1 VTAGVLGR
9 SVLHCADPAAYAS
22 NAPSMFADPVAWL
35 VCAVAEEA
43 TGQCADV
50 LARSR
55 DDVGVLVV
63 SEFATL
69 TTMRSIAGSA
79 RRGRVSP
86 LRFAGANP
94 AVVAGLVCIRQGF
107 RGPALTLSMPVATGV
122 LAAAAVADG
131 LLSSGAAGHLVLA
144 THTAAAG
151 HTAACAVVD
160 RRVRPQGWPDV
171 RAHLSAPGAR

>member
-1 VTAGVLGR
+1 MTAGVLGR
-9 SVLHCADPAAYAS
+9 SVLHCADPAAFAR
-22 NAPSMFADPVAWL
+22 NAPSLFADPVAWL
-35 VCAVAEEA
+35 VCAAAEAA
-43 TGQCADV
+43 TAQCAEV

-94 AVVAGLVCIRQGF
+94 ALVAGLVCIRQGF
-107 RGPALTLSMPVATGV
+107 RGPALTLSMPVASGV
-122 LAAAAVADG
+122 GTAAAVAGG

-144 THTAAAG
+144 AHTATTG
-151 HTAACAVVD
+151 HTAACVVVD
-160 RRVRPQGWPDV
+160 GRVRPEDWLDV
-171 RAHLSAPGAR
+171 RAHLTAPGTR